1 MNKAAV
7 TTYTPLIHDLS
18 RDYIRDLL
26 NAGKQGQVAINPTE
40 TVLRTIVDLTMT
52 VNYGKRLP
60 KEPGVFEEVISVEEQ
75 VSLFRSVTGAAQ
87 DYIPLLRWNP
97 INQKSARAR
106 ATNARRLKYLNRF
119 SDEHKQEMKDGTDKP
134 CIQGNVLRDPDY
146 KFTDIEM
153 MSINM
158 SMVSGGIDT
167 LANTLIWTIGTLAQR
182 PDVQAAAYDAIV
194 EVYGT
199 EDWDNVEHD
208 NQVPY
213 ITALVRESLRF
224 FTVLRMS
231 LPRAAWRDIEYEGV
245 FIPKGS
251 TVFLNAW
258 GCNRGMFPVFV
269 IADANAVEDEGA
281 FGPDVD
287 EYRPERFLDESA
299 PRLDHA
305 AFGFGECFLAFEK
318 HELI

>member
-7 TTYTPLIHDLS
+7 ATYGPLIHDLS
-18 RDYIRDLL
+18 RDFVRDLL
-26 NAGKQGQVAINPTE
+26 NEGRQGEDAMNPKD

-60 KEPGVFEEVISVEEQ
+60 KESGVFEEVIDVEEQ
-75 VSLFRSVTGAAQ
+75 VSLFRSVTGATQ

-97 INQKSARAR
+97 INQKSAHAR
-106 ATNARRLKYLNRF
+106 ATNTRRLKYLNRF
-119 SDEHKQEMKDGTDKP
+119 SDEHKREIRDGTDKA
-134 CIQGNVLRDPDY
+134 CIQGNVLRDPDH
-146 KFTDIEM
+146 KFTDVEL

-182 PDVQAAAYDAIV
+182 PDVQATAYDAIIK
-194 EVYGT
+194 VYGT
-199 EDWDNVEHD
+199 ADWGDVEDET
-208 NQVPY
+208 QIPY

-231 LPRAAWRDIEYEGV
+231 LPRAAWRDVEYKGL

-258 GCNRGMFPVFV
+258 GCNRGMVL
-269 IADANAVEDEGA
+269 I
-281 FGPDVD
+281 
-287 EYRPERFLDESA
+287 PE
-299 PRLDHA
+299 
-305 AFGFGECFLAFEK
+305 
-318 HELI
+318 

>member
-1 MNKAAV
+1 MIAIGGCLVLTYHRSESTKRRRKAAASAMNKAAV
-7 TTYTPLIHDLS
+7 STYTPLIHDLS
-18 RDYIRDLL
+18 RDFVRDLL
-26 NAGKQGQVAINPTE
+26 NEGRQGEAAMNPKD

-60 KEPGVFEEVISVEEQ
+60 KEPGVFEEVIHVEEQ

-97 INQKSARAR
+97 INHKSAHAR
-106 ATNARRLKYLNRF
+106 ATNTRRLKYLNRF
-119 SDEHKQEMKDGTDKP
+119 SDEHKKDMKDGTDKP

-146 KFTDIEM
+146 KFTDVEM

-182 PDVQAAAYDAIV
+182 PDVQVAAYDAIV
-194 EVYGT
+194 NVYGT
-199 EDWDNVEHD
+199 EDWGDVEHE
-208 NQVPY
+208 NPVPY
-213 ITALVRESLRF
+213 IMALIRESLRF

-231 LPRAAWRDIEYEGV
+231 LPRAAWRDIEYKGF

-258 GCNRGMFPVFV
+258 GCNRGK
-269 IADANAVEDEGA
+269 IAGL
-281 FGPDVD
+281 GQ
-287 EYRPERFLDESA
+287 
-299 PRLDHA
+299 RL
-305 AFGFGECFLAFEK
+305 
-318 HELI
+318 LI